1 MPEPKRLGPQ
11 HLCASDVLKERGD
24 AVTFDILE
32 FGRKAQA
39 FALRFN
45 GVAVAYVNRCA
56 HVPAEMDWQPGQ
68 FWDHERRF
76 IICSVHGA
84 LYDPPNGHCVMGPCR
99 GARLHAIEIKEEG
112 GQVHWYP
119 SERIQ
124 PLSDDGSP

>member
-68 FWDHERRF
+68 FWDHEKRF

-84 LYDPPNGHCVMGPCR
+84 FYDPPNGHCVMGPCR